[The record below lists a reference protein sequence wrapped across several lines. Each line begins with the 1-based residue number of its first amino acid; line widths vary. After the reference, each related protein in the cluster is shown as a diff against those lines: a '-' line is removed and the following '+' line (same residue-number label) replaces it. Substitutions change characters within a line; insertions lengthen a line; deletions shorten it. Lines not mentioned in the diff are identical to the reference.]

1 MMKISSE
8 LRASLSQAFAREIIR
23 ERELHA
29 VDIAMGYQDA
39 VLFAKGL
46 YSDLEAQASPD
57 VDHKV
62 ALYVPSE
69 KEDVLFPSISEELRG
84 YCASFDRVVN
94 LREEVAR
101 VQERRRQGI
110 ASKKLV
116 LTIIF
121 VDSRIS
127 SYGWDVVPGHS
138 LDGILKSIVRERLEV
153 LAPAQIEL
161 ARSIGIERWCSKQS
175 AELPNKRTTAANVT
189 EFVLKLSSPDL
200 TGQIG
205 RYLYLVGLVPDA
217 RTLDSGSSDV
227 LDDVA
232 IRENAQVMARLGRN
246 ALFNLAQRFEKA
258 GVRDDDKR
266 VRFRVVKFLE
276 RRDGAHENLGD
287 VATWGPELLQQGDD
301 LLFDKWLI
309 HSSVPL
315 PIRALTI
322 KSFRDSEGRVIP
334 KCKLRQDPPNDE
346 DAALYVEVALDSD
359 TGEVRTRGS
368 VNVEWE
374 TDPRTVVGIDKWEV
388 TIVPPEYL
396 RDLESEANLAKRK
409 VKGSLRKATIQLTN
423 VDPLLH
429 PSGTKLVV
437 RIRALDEF
445 GNYVE
450 FADSNPRQEVDV
462 ESNEF
467 EVRYSDVTPPAPSS
481 STENA
486 PSLAFALLDAV
497 TTHAFDSPRAKL
509 VGFVENS
516 MVHLSIKNQPETT
529 PSAAKSRTPQTRL
542 NYQIRSSEM
551 LALLQLRL
559 LRDVTYTHAFSAAVT
574 SSAQLDTGDFE
585 AKVLVLPEEF
595 LKARKEFF
603 DAIVETATPDAEAPP
618 LSESS
623 EDGDAGEGKI
633 EVRHL
638 VEFARWSE
646 GGLPTRVSHALDT
659 YLEAYLRGLR
669 EGCTD
674 LLSIDTLEISVSGI
688 DSVHRAAVL
697 MPTHP
702 LRAAWLRD
710 YEAAMSN
717 WQTLLAQLRS
727 DSRPEQMDLELCK
740 RLNPANQP
748 FVISAFDG
756 SDLAWAEEPIFGYGF
771 YMSPTTVDDD
781 GRDETTDYE
790 GVAEAMIRALG
801 LTRSEVTRQLRVAAV
816 TRAFRSQVESQL
828 ADTRVSVIALNP
840 GSGDLIAAAIKSQQV
855 LDAEADDEMSL
866 RRQFDVLAYS
876 GFIPFSLPLE
886 KVADLQKQLRSAT
899 LKDRLFLL
907 PPLSVTQRPRYRKR
921 GSDVEELLSLDEE
934 SAHIAIAHGLVD
946 GVVNVASAVPQRSD
960 YVYGLVSP
968 LVSTLIED
976 SDEEGWQIGPSQLDE
991 AASKLRRANDEHLR
1005 ALAAFRKLGEG
1016 GVGIRASLGGR
1027 GNRDLGALHRRSDR
1041 VVLSDRFAS
1050 IEWFRAAADDSF
1062 GEAYIIDYA
1071 PDFVEGF
1078 GDRVI
1083 VSTSHKE
1090 EFLRIFERS
1099 LEELGLERFGSRQV
1113 FIDNLLRISGRL
1125 ALQLVGNNTKANEAA
1140 GLAVVIEALGEKRE
1154 IEDWFIIPVDSH
1166 PELFGTSARPNDE
1179 PALRCDLLLVKFD
1192 DGKLR
1197 IRCVE
1202 VKARNAGHIDVAL
1215 KRHIAAQ
1222 LASTESVLRERFLT
1236 SESPRV
1242 DEALQLA
1249 HFRSILHH
1257 YLDRAVTNGFLR
1269 SGEVARWHDHIEK
1282 WSPSAGATVSREGFI
1297 VSIEDTPRP
1306 PEEVE
1311 GAIIRFICA
1320 DDLLNTR
1327 ITSKSESRTR
1337 AFGGAPIG
1345 TGDNAKTRSDPPSS
1359 EDGPPAS
1366 RRTPTPQPPSPAP
1379 ATNSAAPAASGNG
1392 QEEPSRESLA
1402 APKMPVAKPSSSVLV
1417 DLGTDQSKG
1426 PVIWTIETKGS
1437 PHAFIVGSTGSGKS
1451 VTTRRII
1458 KAFSEHAVPTMIIDY
1473 HGDMADNAPS
1483 GAQVLSV
1490 VRDGLGFHPFEVGS
1504 DPTQLNA
1511 ALHEISEVISFVCEL
1526 GDIQQNH
1533 IYRALIKAF
1542 QDLGW
1547 VNGKAGERLPTMA
1560 EFATAVEA
1568 IEKGAK
1574 GKNARVRI
1582 TPITDFGLFRDDAK
1596 GFNPLGAG
1604 QGLVVD
1610 LRGQLEVVQLAASSF
1625 LLRKLYREM
1634 FNWPAD
1640 STIKVAAV
1648 LDEAHRFAKDKS
1660 LPKILKEGR
1669 KYGVSVVV
1677 ASQSVDDF
1685 DKNVLVNCG
1694 TKIVFKTNFPES
1706 KMVAKLLHGPGGQDL
1721 GDEITRLPVGTAF
1734 CSIGSGATRRV
1745 DMKM

>member
-1 MMKISSE
+1 MMKLSSE
-8 LRASLSQAFAREIIR
+8 LRASLSQALAREIIR

-39 VLFAKGL
+39 VLFARGL
-46 YSDLEAQASPD
+46 HSDLEAQASSD
-57 VDHKV
+57 VDYKV
-62 ALYVPSE
+62 ALYLPPE
-69 KEDVLFPSISEELRG
+69 KEDGLLPSISEELRG
-84 YCASFDRVVN
+84 YCASFGRVVN

-101 VQERRRQGI
+101 VEERRRQDS
-110 ASKKLV
+110 ATKKLV

-127 SYGWDVVPGHS
+127 SYGRDVVPGHS

-153 LAPAQIEL
+153 LAPAQLEL

-189 EFVLKLSSPDL
+189 EFVLKLSSPDKS
-200 TGQIG
+200 GEIG
-205 RYLYLVGLVPDA
+205 RYLYLVGLVPDG
-217 RTLDSGSSDV
+217 RTLDSAGSGG

-232 IRENAQVMARLGRN
+232 IRENAQVMAKLGRN
-246 ALFNLAQRFEKA
+246 ALLNLAQRFEKA
-258 GVRDDDKR
+258 GVRDDEKR

-276 RRDGAHENLGD
+276 RRGGAHENLGD
-287 VATWGPELLQQGDD
+287 VATWGPELLQHGDD

-334 KCKLRQDPPNDE
+334 RCKLRQDPPNDA
-346 DAALYVEVALDSD
+346 DAALYIEVVLDSD

-368 VNVEWE
+368 VNVEWD

-388 TIVPPEYL
+388 TIVSPEYL

-409 VKGSLRKATIQLTN
+409 VKGSLRKATIQLVN

-450 FADSNPRQEVDV
+450 FADSNPRREVDV

-467 EVRYSDVTPPAPSS
+467 EVRYSHELPPAPSS
-481 STENA
+481 STDNA

-497 TTHAFDSPRAKL
+497 TTHAFDSPKAKL
-509 VGFVENS
+509 VGFVEDS
-516 MVHLSIKNQPETT
+516 MVHLSIENQAEPP
-529 PSAAKSRTPQTRL
+529 PSGAKSRMLQARL
-542 NYQIRSSEM
+542 NYHIRSSEM

-574 SSAQLDTGDFE
+574 SSAQLDAGDFE

-603 DAIVETATPDAEAPP
+603 DAIVESASPITEAPP
-618 LSESS
+618 SSESA
-623 EDGDAGEGKI
+623 EDGDAGEAKI

-638 VEFARWSE
+638 VEFATWSK
-646 GGLPTRVSHALDT
+646 GGPPTRVSHALDS

-748 FVISAFDG
+748 FIISAFDG

-840 GSGDLIAAAIKSQQV
+840 GSGDLIAGAIKSQQV
-855 LDAEADDEMSL
+855 LDTEADDEMSL
-866 RRQFDVLAYS
+866 RRHFDVLAYS

-921 GSDVEELLSLDEE
+921 GSDVEELLSLDDE

-946 GVVNVASAVPQRSD
+946 GVVNAVSAVPQRRD

-976 SDEEGWQIGPSQLDE
+976 SDEEGWQIGPSQLDD
-991 AASKLRRANDEHLR
+991 AASTLRRANTEHLR
-1005 ALAAFRKLGEG
+1005 ALATLRKLGEG
-1016 GVGIRASLGGR
+1016 CVGIRASLGGR
-1027 GNRDLGALHRRSDR
+1027 VKRDLGALHRRSDR

-1050 IEWFRAAADDSF
+1050 LEWFRAAADDVY

-1113 FIDNLLRISGRL
+1113 FVDNLLRVSGRL
-1125 ALQLVGNNTKANEAA
+1125 ALQLVGNNPQAHEAA
-1140 GLAVVIEALGEKRE
+1140 GLAIVIEALSEKRE
-1154 IEDWFIIPVDSH
+1154 IEDWFVIPVDSH
-1166 PELFGTSARPNDE
+1166 PELFGASVRPNDE
-1179 PALRCDLLLVKFD
+1179 PPLRCDLLLVKFD
-1192 DGKLR
+1192 DGELK

-1202 VKARNAGHIDVAL
+1202 VKARNAGNVDVAL

-1236 SESPRV
+1236 GDSPRV

-1257 YLDRAVTNGFLR
+1257 YLERAATNGIL
-1269 SGEVARWHDHIEK
+1269 GNVDVARWHEYIEN
-1282 WSPSAGATVSREGFI
+1282 WNPSAGATITREGFI
-1297 VSIEDTPRP
+1297 VSIEDMSRP
-1306 PEEVE
+1306 SEEVE
-1311 GAIIRFICA
+1311 GAMIRFVCA
-1320 DDLLNTR
+1320 EDLSNTR
-1327 ITSKSESRTR
+1327 LTSKTESRTR
-1337 AFGGAPIG
+1337 AVDKTSTG
-1345 TGDNAKTRSDPPSS
+1345 TRDTARPEGESLSGEEGPPSTR
-1359 EDGPPAS
+1359 P
-1366 RRTPTPQPPSPAP
+1366 TPTPQPPP
-1379 ATNSAAPAASGNG
+1379 AAPAANVTDPANSGKTSVGPSGNASM
-1392 QEEPSRESLA
+1392 PSTSA
-1402 APKMPVAKPSSSVLV
+1402 DAKQASSVAV
-1417 DLGTDQSKG
+1417 DLGTDQSKS
-1426 PVIWTIETKGS
+1426 PVIWKIETKGS

-1458 KAFSEHAVPTMIIDY
+1458 RAFSEHAVPTMVIDY
-1473 HGDMADNAPS
+1473 HGDMADDAPN

-1490 VRDGLGFHPFEVGS
+1490 ARDGLGFHPFEIGS

-1542 QDLGW
+1542 QDVGW
-1547 VNGKAGERLPTMA
+1547 TNGRVGERLPTMA
-1560 EFATAVEA
+1560 EFAAAVDA

-1604 QGLVVD
+1604 RGLVID

-1625 LLRKLYREM
+1625 LLRKIYREM

-1640 STIKVAAV
+1640 STIKVAAI
-1648 LDEAHRFAKDKS
+1648 LDEAHRFARDKS

-1706 KMVAKLLHGPGGQDL
+1706 KMVAKLLQRPGGQDL

-1734 CSIGSGATRRV
+1734 CSTGDGTVRRV
-1745 DMKM
+1745 SMKM

>member
-1 MMKISSE
+1 MLK
-8 LRASLSQAFAREIIR
+8 
-23 ERELHA
+23 
-29 VDIAMGYQDA
+29 
-39 VLFAKGL
+39 
-46 YSDLEAQASPD
+46 
-57 VDHKV
+57 
-62 ALYVPSE
+62 
-69 KEDVLFPSISEELRG
+69 
-84 YCASFDRVVN
+84 
-94 LREEVAR
+94 
-101 VQERRRQGI
+101 
-110 ASKKLV
+110 
-116 LTIIF
+116 
-121 VDSRIS
+121 
-127 SYGWDVVPGHS
+127 DVV
-138 LDGILKSIVRERLEV
+138 
-153 LAPAQIEL
+153 Q
-161 ARSIGIERWCSKQS
+161 
-175 AELPNKRTTAANVT
+175 
-189 EFVLKLSSPDL
+189 
-200 TGQIG
+200 
-205 RYLYLVGLVPDA
+205 
-217 RTLDSGSSDV
+217 
-227 LDDVA
+227 
-232 IRENAQVMARLGRN
+232 
-246 ALFNLAQRFEKA
+246 
-258 GVRDDDKR
+258 
-266 VRFRVVKFLE
+266 
-276 RRDGAHENLGD
+276 
-287 VATWGPELLQQGDD
+287 
-301 LLFDKWLI
+301 
-309 HSSVPL
+309 
-315 PIRALTI
+315 
-322 KSFRDSEGRVIP
+322 
-334 KCKLRQDPPNDE
+334 
-346 DAALYVEVALDSD
+346 
-359 TGEVRTRGS
+359 
-368 VNVEWE
+368 
-374 TDPRTVVGIDKWEV
+374 
-388 TIVPPEYL
+388 
-396 RDLESEANLAKRK
+396 
-409 VKGSLRKATIQLTN
+409 
-423 VDPLLH
+423 
-429 PSGTKLVV
+429 
-437 RIRALDEF
+437 
-445 GNYVE
+445 
-450 FADSNPRQEVDV
+450 
-462 ESNEF
+462 
-467 EVRYSDVTPPAPSS
+467 
-481 STENA
+481 
-486 PSLAFALLDAV
+486 
-497 TTHAFDSPRAKL
+497 
-509 VGFVENS
+509 
-516 MVHLSIKNQPETT
+516 
-529 PSAAKSRTPQTRL
+529 
-542 NYQIRSSEM
+542 
-551 LALLQLRL
+551 
-559 LRDVTYTHAFSAAVT
+559 THAFSASVT
-574 SSAQLDTGDFE
+574 SSAQLHAGDFE
-585 AKVLVLPEEF
+585 AKVLALPEEF

-603 DAIVETATPDAEAPP
+603 DVIVETATPHAE
-618 LSESS
+618 SRSS
-623 EDGDAGEGKI
+623 SQSTEDGDTGEESIEAGY
-633 EVRHL
+633 L
-638 VEFARWSE
+638 VEFATWSE
-646 GGLPTRVSHALDT
+646 GGLPTRASHALDT
-659 YLEAYLRGLR
+659 YLEAYLKGLR
-669 EGCTD
+669 EGCAD

-702 LRAAWLRD
+702 LRASWLRD

-717 WQTLLAQLRS
+717 WQTRLVQLRS
-727 DSRPEQMDLELCK
+727 DSRPKQMNLELCK
-740 RLNPANQP
+740 RLSPANQP

-756 SDLAWAEEPIFGYGF
+756 SDLVWAEEPIFGYGF
-771 YMSPTTVDDD
+771 YMSPTTTDEE

-828 ADTRVSVIALNP
+828 ADTRVSVIALNA
-840 GSGDLIAAAIKSQQV
+840 GSGDLIAGAIKSQQV

-886 KVADLQKQLRSAT
+886 KVADLQRQLRSAT

-921 GSDVEELLSLDEE
+921 GSDIEELLSLDNE

-946 GVVNVASAVPQRSD
+946 GVVNVAADVPKRSD

-968 LVSTLIED
+968 LVSTLIEN
-976 SDEEGWQIGPSQLDE
+976 SDEEGWQIGPSQLDD
-991 AASKLRRANDEHLR
+991 AASKLRRANTEHLR
-1005 ALAAFRKLGEG
+1005 ALANHRELGEG

-1027 GNRDLGALHRRSDR
+1027 VKRDLGALHRRSDR

-1050 IEWFRAAADDSF
+1050 LEWFRAAADDTY

-1125 ALQLVGNNTKANEAA
+1125 ALQLVGNNPQAHEAA

-1166 PELFGTSARPNDE
+1166 PELFGASVRPTDE
-1179 PALRCDLLLVKFD
+1179 PALRCDLLLVRL
-1192 DGKLR
+1192 DGGELQ
-1197 IRCVE
+1197 IRCLE
-1202 VKARNAGHIDVAL
+1202 VKARNAGNIDIAL

-1236 SESPRV
+1236 GESPRV

-1257 YLDRAVTNGFLR
+1257 YLDRAVTNGLLR
-1269 SGEVARWHDHIEK
+1269 NVDVVRWHDHIEK
-1282 WSPSAGATVSREGFI
+1282 WSPSAGASVSREGFI
-1297 VSIEDTPRP
+1297 VSIEETPRP
-1306 PEEVE
+1306 PEEIE
-1311 GAIIRFICA
+1311 GAVIRFICA
-1320 DDLLNTR
+1320 EDLSNTR
-1327 ITSKSESRTR
+1327 LTSKTESRTR
-1337 AFGGAPIG
+1337 AVDSTVTEARDTARTKSDSPSGEGG
-1345 TGDNAKTRSDPPSS
+1345 PPSTR
-1359 EDGPPAS
+1359 P
-1366 RRTPTPQPPSPAP
+1366 TPTPQPPS
-1379 ATNSAAPAASGNG
+1379 AAPAANAAGSGKTLDG
-1392 QEEPSRESLA
+1392 PSRDSSLPLA
-1402 APKMPVAKPSSSVLV
+1402 SATARPASSVAV
-1417 DLGTDQSKG
+1417 DLGTDQSKS

-1458 KAFSEHAVPTMIIDY
+1458 RAFSEHAVPTMIIDY
-1473 HGDMADNAPS
+1473 HGDMADNAPN

-1490 VRDGLGFHPFEVGS
+1490 VRDGLGFHPFEIGS

-1511 ALHEISEVISFVCEL
+1511 ALHEISEVISFVCGL

-1547 VNGKAGERLPTMA
+1547 ANGKVGERLPTMA
-1560 EFATAVEA
+1560 EFAAAVEA

-1596 GFNPLGAG
+1596 GFDPLGAG
-1604 QGLVVD
+1604 QGLVID
-1610 LRGQLEVVQLAASSF
+1610 LRAQLEVVQLAASSF

-1640 STIKVAAV
+1640 STIKVAAI

-1706 KMVAKLLHGPGGQDL
+1706 KMVAKLLQGPGGQDL

-1734 CSIGSGATRRV
+1734 CSMANGTVRRV

>member
-1 MMKISSE
+1 
-8 LRASLSQAFAREIIR
+8 
-23 ERELHA
+23 
-29 VDIAMGYQDA
+29 
-39 VLFAKGL
+39 
-46 YSDLEAQASPD
+46 
-57 VDHKV
+57 
-62 ALYVPSE
+62 
-69 KEDVLFPSISEELRG
+69 
-84 YCASFDRVVN
+84 
-94 LREEVAR
+94 
-101 VQERRRQGI
+101 
-110 ASKKLV
+110 
-116 LTIIF
+116 
-121 VDSRIS
+121 
-127 SYGWDVVPGHS
+127 
-138 LDGILKSIVRERLEV
+138 
-153 LAPAQIEL
+153 
-161 ARSIGIERWCSKQS
+161 
-175 AELPNKRTTAANVT
+175 
-189 EFVLKLSSPDL
+189 
-200 TGQIG
+200 
-205 RYLYLVGLVPDA
+205 
-217 RTLDSGSSDV
+217 
-227 LDDVA
+227 
-232 IRENAQVMARLGRN
+232 
-246 ALFNLAQRFEKA
+246 
-258 GVRDDDKR
+258 
-266 VRFRVVKFLE
+266 
-276 RRDGAHENLGD
+276 
-287 VATWGPELLQQGDD
+287 
-301 LLFDKWLI
+301 
-309 HSSVPL
+309 
-315 PIRALTI
+315 
-322 KSFRDSEGRVIP
+322 
-334 KCKLRQDPPNDE
+334 
-346 DAALYVEVALDSD
+346 
-359 TGEVRTRGS
+359 
-368 VNVEWE
+368 
-374 TDPRTVVGIDKWEV
+374 VVGIDKWEV
-388 TIVPPEYL
+388 TIVSPEYL

-409 VKGSLRKATIQLTN
+409 VKGSLRKATIQLVN

-450 FADSNPRQEVDV
+450 FADSNPRREVDV

-467 EVRYSDVTPPAPSS
+467 EVRYSHELPPAPSS
-481 STENA
+481 STDNA

-497 TTHAFDSPRAKL
+497 TTHAFDSPKAKL
-509 VGFVENS
+509 VGFVEDS
-516 MVHLSIKNQPETT
+516 MVHLSIENQAEPP
-529 PSAAKSRTPQTRL
+529 PSGAKSRMLQARL
-542 NYQIRSSEM
+542 NYHIRSSEM

-574 SSAQLDTGDFE
+574 SSAQLDAGDFE

-603 DAIVETATPDAEAPP
+603 DAIVESASPITEAPP
-618 LSESS
+618 SSESA
-623 EDGDAGEGKI
+623 EDGDAGEAKI

-638 VEFARWSE
+638 VEFATWSK
-646 GGLPTRVSHALDT
+646 GGPPTRVSHALDS

-748 FVISAFDG
+748 FIISAFDG

-840 GSGDLIAAAIKSQQV
+840 GSGDLIAGAIKSQQV
-855 LDAEADDEMSL
+855 LDTEADDEMSL
-866 RRQFDVLAYS
+866 RRHFDVLAYS

-921 GSDVEELLSLDEE
+921 GSDVEELLSLDDE

-946 GVVNVASAVPQRSD
+946 GVVNAVSAVPQRRD

-976 SDEEGWQIGPSQLDE
+976 SDEEGWQIGPSQLDD
-991 AASKLRRANDEHLR
+991 AASTLRRANTEHLR
-1005 ALAAFRKLGEG
+1005 ALATLRKLGEG
-1016 GVGIRASLGGR
+1016 CVGIRASLGGR
-1027 GNRDLGALHRRSDR
+1027 VKRDLGALHRRSDR

-1050 IEWFRAAADDSF
+1050 LEWFRAAADDVY

-1113 FIDNLLRISGRL
+1113 FVDNLLRVSGRL
-1125 ALQLVGNNTKANEAA
+1125 ALQLVGNNPQAHEAA
-1140 GLAVVIEALGEKRE
+1140 GLAIVIEALSEKRE
-1154 IEDWFIIPVDSH
+1154 IEDWFVIPVDSH
-1166 PELFGTSARPNDE
+1166 PELFGASVRPNDE
-1179 PALRCDLLLVKFD
+1179 PPLRCDLLLVKFD
-1192 DGKLR
+1192 DGELK

-1202 VKARNAGHIDVAL
+1202 VKARNAGNVDVAL

-1236 SESPRV
+1236 GDSPRV

-1257 YLDRAVTNGFLR
+1257 YLERAATNGIL
-1269 SGEVARWHDHIEK
+1269 GNVDVARWHEYIEN
-1282 WSPSAGATVSREGFI
+1282 WNPSAGATITREGFI
-1297 VSIEDTPRP
+1297 VSIEDMSRP
-1306 PEEVE
+1306 SEEVE
-1311 GAIIRFICA
+1311 GAMIRFVCA
-1320 DDLLNTR
+1320 EDLSNTR
-1327 ITSKSESRTR
+1327 LTSKTESRTR
-1337 AFGGAPIG
+1337 AVDKTSTG
-1345 TGDNAKTRSDPPSS
+1345 TRDTARPEGESLSGEEGPPSTR
-1359 EDGPPAS
+1359 P
-1366 RRTPTPQPPSPAP
+1366 TPTPQPPP
-1379 ATNSAAPAASGNG
+1379 AAPAANVTDPANSGKTSVGPSGNASM
-1392 QEEPSRESLA
+1392 PSTSA
-1402 APKMPVAKPSSSVLV
+1402 DAKQASSVAV
-1417 DLGTDQSKG
+1417 DLGTDQSKS
-1426 PVIWTIETKGS
+1426 PVIWKIETKGS

-1458 KAFSEHAVPTMIIDY
+1458 RAFSEHAVPTMVIDY
-1473 HGDMADNAPS
+1473 HGDMADDAPN

-1490 VRDGLGFHPFEVGS
+1490 ARDGLGFHPFEIGS

-1542 QDLGW
+1542 QDVGW
-1547 VNGKAGERLPTMA
+1547 TNGRVGERLPTMA
-1560 EFATAVEA
+1560 EFAAAVDA

-1604 QGLVVD
+1604 RGLVID

-1625 LLRKLYREM
+1625 LLRKIYREM

-1640 STIKVAAV
+1640 STIKVAAI
-1648 LDEAHRFAKDKS
+1648 LDEAHRFARDKS

-1706 KMVAKLLHGPGGQDL
+1706 KMVAKLLQRPGGQDL

-1734 CSIGSGATRRV
+1734 CSTGDGTVRRV
-1745 DMKM
+1745 SMKM